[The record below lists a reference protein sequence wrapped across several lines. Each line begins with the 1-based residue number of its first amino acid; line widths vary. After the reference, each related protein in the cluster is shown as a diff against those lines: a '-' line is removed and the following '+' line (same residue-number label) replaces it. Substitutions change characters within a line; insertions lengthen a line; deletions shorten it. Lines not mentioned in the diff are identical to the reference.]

1 MDIITTAHKGATAS
15 QDAPERPGKGKT
27 RGKVRDAS
35 QATGKRRKARV
46 VIGGGTGSTQRP
58 LDPLTARFASR
69 ISKAFSRT
77 MNPVPSAA
85 RVRHANCLTL
95 PECLTLRPKMAPGL
109 DVRRFSCL
117 TLMPYY
123 SPVNRGL
130 IERVRQLDTEEAEQ
144 EKRGLVGG
152 YIDACLT
159 RLTRLTLSKSEP
171 NSPARP
177 AHQKSP
183 PPRTQAHTPPPPDP
197 HPSATQPPDPPDAHP
212 ATTLF

>member
-1 MDIITTAHKGATAS
+1 MNAFRA
-15 QDAPERPGKGKT
+15 
-27 RGKVRDAS
+27 
-35 QATGKRRKARV
+35 
-46 VIGGGTGSTQRP
+46 VIGLDTGLGKIAPMS
-58 LDPLTARFASR
+58 
-69 ISKAFSRT
+69 
-77 MNPVPSAA
+77 NPTP
-85 RVRHANCLTL
+85 
-95 PECLTLRPKMAPGL
+95 PGL

-117 TLMPYY
+117 TLKPYY

-177 AHQKSP
+177 AHQKGP
-183 PPRTQAHTPPPPDP
+183 TP
-197 HPSATQPPDPPDAHP
+197 
-212 ATTLF
+212 

>member
-1 MDIITTAHKGATAS
+1 MGLISTARKGTRS
-15 QDAPERPGKGKT
+15 PQDAPQRHAKGAA
-27 RGKVRDAS
+27 RVEAHDAS
-35 QATGKRRKARV
+35 QATGKRRRARV

-58 LDPLTARFASR
+58 MYPLTARFASR

-109 DVRRFSCL
+109 DVRQFSCL
-117 TLMPYY
+117 TLSPDY

-144 EKRGLVGG
+144 ENGGIEGG
-152 YIDACLT
+152 YIETCLT
-159 RLTRLTLSKSEP
+159 RLTRLTLSKPGP
-171 NSPARP
+171 NSPAHP
-177 AHQKSP
+177 AHQKGP
-183 PPRTQAHTPPPPDP
+183 TP
-197 HPSATQPPDPPDAHP
+197 
-212 ATTLF
+212 

>member
-1 MDIITTAHKGATAS
+1 MGLISTARKGTRS
-15 QDAPERPGKGKT
+15 PQDAPQRHAKGAA
-27 RGKVRDAS
+27 RVEAHDAS
-35 QATGKRRKARV
+35 QATGKRRRARV

-58 LDPLTARFASR
+58 MYPLTARFASR

-130 IERVRQLDTEEAEQ
+130 IERVRQLDKNETEQ
-144 EKRGLVGG
+144 YRRGIRGSRGDRVLN
-152 YIDACLT
+152 ASNCLT
-159 RLTRLTLSKSEP
+159 LLKPDP
-171 NSPARP
+171 NSPART
-177 AHQKSP
+177 AHQKGP
-183 PPRTQAHTPPPPDP
+183 TP
-197 HPSATQPPDPPDAHP
+197 
-212 ATTLF
+212 

>member
-1 MDIITTAHKGATAS
+1 MRGGTTRTTRTTYTAPPIR
-15 QDAPERPGKGKT
+15 QGEAMKPKKPTPPK
-27 RGKVRDAS
+27 
-35 QATGKRRKARV
+35 KRKLARV

-58 LDPLTARFASR
+58 MYPLTARFASR

-130 IERVRQLDTEEAEQ
+130 IERVRQLDKNETEQ
-144 EKRGLVGG
+144 YRRGIRGSRGDRVLN
-152 YIDACLT
+152 ASNCLT
-159 RLTRLTLSKSEP
+159 LLKPDP
-171 NSPARP
+171 NSPAHP
-177 AHQKSP
+177 AHQKG
-183 PPRTQAHTPPPPDP
+183 
-197 HPSATQPPDPPDAHP
+197 P
-212 ATTLF
+212 AP

>member
-1 MDIITTAHKGATAS
+1 MDRNLFPHGEAMSKPTKTTTQK
-15 QDAPERPGKGKT
+15 
-27 RGKVRDAS
+27 
-35 QATGKRRKARV
+35 KRKLARV

-58 LDPLTARFASR
+58 MYPLTARFASR

-130 IERVRQLDTEEAEQ
+130 IERVRQLDKNETEQ
-144 EKRGLVGG
+144 YRRGIRGSRGDRVLN
-152 YIDACLT
+152 ASNCLT
-159 RLTRLTLSKSEP
+159 LLKPGP
-171 NSPARP
+171 NSPART
-177 AHQKSP
+177 AHQKGP
-183 PPRTQAHTPPPPDP
+183 TP
-197 HPSATQPPDPPDAHP
+197 
-212 ATTLF
+212 

>member
-1 MDIITTAHKGATAS
+1 MDRLRNRGGLRLAPPVPLSQVHRFKKAKMDFVDLMDRNLFPHGEAMSKPTKTTPQK
-15 QDAPERPGKGKT
+15 
-27 RGKVRDAS
+27 
-35 QATGKRRKARV
+35 KRKLARV

-58 LDPLTARFASR
+58 MYPLTARFASR

-130 IERVRQLDTEEAEQ
+130 IERVRQLDKNETEQ
-144 EKRGLVGG
+144 YRRGIRGSRGG
-152 YIDACLT
+152 
-159 RLTRLTLSKSEP
+159 
-171 NSPARP
+171 
-177 AHQKSP
+177 
-183 PPRTQAHTPPPPDP
+183 
-197 HPSATQPPDPPDAHP
+197 
-212 ATTLF
+212 